1 MSIKP
6 KGTAAGAPAAKPA
19 PKGGDTPPAPR
30 PAALDA
36 DTVAVDMRR
45 KSGPSPTPR
54 PRTNGA
60 PNRVGSSAATD
71 TDRGSR
77 EN

>member
-1 MSIKP
+1 VAATP
-6 KGTAAGAPAAKPA
+6 ANKGGPKPA
-19 PKGGDTPPAPR
+19 SR
-30 PAALDA
+30 PAGLDA

-45 KSGPSPTPR
+45 KGGGPSPTPR

-60 PNRVGSSAATD
+60 PNRVGSSAATE

-77 EN
+77 DS